1 MKDNHKRLSRRT
13 FLKRTGVVSV
23 SAVSARNLHAL
34 IGTPKLG
41 VATHL
46 SAAQLSSTNPAPIP
60 PHGAELRGMSGVLKN
75 RLTEARFGLIF
86 RRLPAFAPLDSLLQ
100 SLAASMHEPGDVP
113 VAEGLTSNDNPKI
126 PAGFTFLGQFIDH
139 DITLDRTPF
148 ELAKD
153 DPDGT
158 SNFSSPSFDL
168 RSVYGRGPA
177 DDPQFYGW
185 NNPDGTID
193 NDKFRIEPNGNID
206 PTGDPVMDVPRHSDP
221 ADTANLGRAIIADP
235 RNDENLI
242 IVQLHIAFMRFHNA
256 MVDYLRDQG
265 YTSDLVFVSAR
276 RLVRWYYQWLM
287 IHHYLKLVIGGPML
301 DQLFREYTDRPPTI
315 TTNYYKPQSTAKP
328 YIPIEWAVAAFR
340 FGHSQARP
348 KYALRDVFIPL
359 FDPNGGPDV
368 RGGRP
373 IPGDA
378 VIRWSNIMP
387 INAFD
392 PSALPPPFRSRRIDV
407 GLSDPLFTLPA
418 SVIPSP
424 GPVSLA
430 ERNLLRG
437 KRFGLPSGQQV
448 AKAMR
453 VKRVWTNQELG
464 LTDPNW
470 NGEAPLWYYILKE
483 ASLQYGGV
491 QLGDVGGRLVGE
503 VMMKLFQLDINSY
516 FNQNALFKPQHPVAT
531 TDGGFTIGDL
541 LTFPERYA
549 ASRTGARS

>member
-1 MKDNHKRLSRRT
+1 MKRNNKRLSRRT
-13 FLKRTGVVSV
+13 FLKRTGVVSLGAIGAH
-23 SAVSARNLHAL
+23 SLGRLTDTPTFKGTARA
-34 IGTPKLG
+34 
-41 VATHL
+41 
-46 SAAQLSSTNPAPIP
+46 SAAMLPSTEPAPIP

-75 RLTEARFGLIF
+75 RSTEARFGVIF
-86 RRLPAFAPLDSLLQ
+86 KRLPAFAPPDSLLE
-100 SLAASMHEPGDVP
+100 SLAVSMHESGDVP
-113 VAEGLTSNDNPKI
+113 VAEGLSSNDNRKI

-148 ELAKD
+148 ELARD

-158 SNFSSPSFDL
+158 INFSSPSFDL

-177 DDPQFYGW
+177 EDPQFYGW
-185 NNPDGTID
+185 KHPDGSID

-206 PTGDPVMDVPRHSDP
+206 PVGNPVMDVPRYNDP
-221 ADTANLGRAIIADP
+221 TDTVNFGRAIIADP

-242 IVQLHIAFMRFHNA
+242 IVQLHIAFMRFHNT

-265 YTSDLVFVSAR
+265 YTPDLVFVSAR

-287 IHHYLKLVIGGPML
+287 IHHYLKLAIGGPML
-301 DQLFREYTDRPPTI
+301 GRIFKEYVDRPPTI
-315 TTNYYKPQSTAKP
+315 TTSYYKPQNTAKP

-340 FGHSQARP
+340 FGHSQAPP

-359 FDPNGGPDV
+359 FDPNGGPDL

-373 IPGDA
+373 IPGDS

-387 INAFD
+387 ITAFD
-392 PSALPPPFRSRRIDV
+392 PNALPPPFRSRRIDS
-407 GLSDPLFTLPA
+407 GLSDPLFTLPNSA
-418 SVIPSP
+418 IPSP

-430 ERNLLRG
+430 QRNLLRG

-453 VKRVWTNQELG
+453 VKRVWTSQELG

-470 NGEAPLWYYILKE
+470 NGEAPLWFYILKE
-483 ASLQYGGV
+483 ASLQYNGE

-503 VMMKLFQLDINSY
+503 VMVKLFQLDVNSY
-516 FNQNALFKPQHPVAT
+516 YNQNALFKPQRPIAT
-531 TDGGFTIGDL
+531 TDGEFTIGDL
-541 LTFPERYA
+541 LTFPERY
-549 ASRTGARS
+549 GA

>member
-1 MKDNHKRLSRRT
+1 MKRNNKRLSRRA
-13 FLKRTGVVSV
+13 FLKRTGAVSLSAVGRRGLDILPSDKPLAGAAHV
-23 SAVSARNLHAL
+23 SAAAL
-34 IGTPKLG
+34 
-41 VATHL
+41 A
-46 SAAQLSSTNPAPIP
+46 STELAPIP

-75 RLTEARFGLIF
+75 RVTEARFGVIF
-86 RRLPAFAPLDSLLQ
+86 KRLQAFAPQDSLLQ
-100 SLAASMHEPGDVP
+100 SLAASMHELADMP
-113 VAEGLTSNDNPKI
+113 VAAGLTSNDNPKI

-158 SNFSSPSFDL
+158 INFSSPSFDL

-177 DDPQFYGW
+177 EDPQFYGW
-185 NNPDGTID
+185 TNPDGSID
-193 NDKFRIEPNGNID
+193 NDKFRLEFNGNID
-206 PTGDPVMDVPRHSDP
+206 LGGNPVLDVPRHNDP
-221 ADTANLGRAIIADP
+221 ADTANFGHAIIADR

-256 MVDYLRDQG
+256 MVDYMRDQG
-265 YTSDLVFVSAR
+265 YPPDLVFASAR

-287 IHHYLKLVIGGPML
+287 IHHYLKLSIGAPML
-301 DQLFREYTDRPPTI
+301 AQIFKEYPDRPPTVM
-315 TTNYYKPQSTAKP
+315 TSYYKPQNTAKP

-348 KYALRDVFIPL
+348 MYALRDVFIPL

-373 IPGDA
+373 IPGDS

-392 PSALPPPFRSRRIDV
+392 PSALPPPFRSRRIDA
-407 GLSDPLFTLPA
+407 GLSLPLFTLPGSA
-418 SVIPSP
+418 ISSP
-424 GPVSLA
+424 GPISLA

-437 KRFGLPSGQQV
+437 KRFGMPSGQQV

-483 ASLQYGGV
+483 ASLQYGGE

-516 FNQNALFKPQHPVAT
+516 FNQNALFKPQRPIAT
-531 TDGGFTIGDL
+531 TDGDFTIGNL

-549 ASRTGARS
+549 VSRTGARS